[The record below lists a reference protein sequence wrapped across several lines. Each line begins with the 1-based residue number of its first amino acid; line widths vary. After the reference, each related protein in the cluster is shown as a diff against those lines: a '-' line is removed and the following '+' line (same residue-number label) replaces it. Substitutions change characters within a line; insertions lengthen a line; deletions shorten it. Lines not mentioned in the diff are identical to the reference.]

1 MSELRI
7 RTVDVSDET
16 LTVRFSDSREILV
29 PLSYFPR
36 LAAGRAAERN
46 EWSLIGRGLGIH
58 WEALDEDL
66 SVENI
71 LTAYS
76 RHQMTSYAR
85 SPEPSR
91 TAAFSTRSAEPT
103 TITFP

>member
-7 RTVDVSDET
+7 RTVSFSGDMMI
-16 LTVRFSDSREILV
+16 VRFSDDREIVV
-29 PLSYFPR
+29 PLSYFSH
-36 LAAGRAAERN
+36 LEAAGAAERN
-46 EWSLIGRGLGIH
+46 QWSLIGRGLGVH

-76 RHQMTSYAR
+76 RHQKGTYAH
-85 SPEPSR
+85 
-91 TAAFSTRSAEPT
+91 AAGF
-103 TITFP
+103 